1 MIQATSA
8 SWHRYTSYWRIRGTA
23 TGRILS
29 FLTLLVAIFQLIG
42 CVNLMENKMFGDIAR
57 FLLNTIFTLF
67 GAALLL
73 RAWLFIA
80 RIAPDNPL
88 MEAILQA
95 TNWLVLPLR
104 RIIPASRS
112 IDWTSLFATWLAAII
127 FIILMVAVS
136 GGSLGSLLPA
146 GFIIAILTMIK
157 WALNLS
163 IWLTLIMVLISWF
176 NLRSLGAEILM
187 KLTAPLLNPLR
198 RIVPPLGGID
208 LSPLILLTI
217 VEILLIIV
225 THITMSVTIFG
236 L

>member
-1 MIQATSA
+1 
-8 SWHRYTSYWRIRGTA
+8 
-23 TGRILS
+23 
-29 FLTLLVAIFQLIG
+29 
-42 CVNLMENKMFGDIAR
+42 MFGDIAR